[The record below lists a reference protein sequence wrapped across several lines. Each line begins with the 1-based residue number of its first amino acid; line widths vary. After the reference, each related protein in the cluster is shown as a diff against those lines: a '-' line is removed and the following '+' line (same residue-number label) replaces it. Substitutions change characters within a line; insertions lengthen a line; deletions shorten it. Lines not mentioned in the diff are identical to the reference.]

1 MKKTIG
7 ILSVVLIAAVMFAK
21 ATTISKN
28 TNITLSSLISLTNA
42 NAEYD
47 IDKCAKAFE
56 RCDAEYPDDYH
67 LFDACMFGAGC

>member
-21 ATTISKN
+21 ATTISNN

-42 NAEYD
+42 NA
-47 IDKCAKAFE
+47 
-56 RCDAEYPDDYH
+56 
-67 LFDACMFGAGC
+67 